1 MIVVPHYEELSVRN
15 SFYEVLKM
23 YVGLEDYFPVYSNS
37 YAPGRRHFWEVFATL
52 HYDDAKRFIDDE
64 RTRRYEA
71 EEKDN
76 NKSMKIDPVIFKQ
89 IMDCKY
95 FSKKKGRALYV
106 RKEPEGDMIMQAVR
120 EGKAAQKSKG
130 PRGANV
136 GGSRRDK
143 EVATVRGGPSLSAGQ
158 IIDRQNDRRF
168 NDSGQKFQTPSN
180 KAGSP
185 FTKRGDAAMR
195 SADR

>member
-23 YVGLEDYFPVYSNS
+23 YAGLEDYFPVYSNS

-52 HYDDAKRFIDDE
+52 YYEDAKRFIDDE
-64 RTRRYEA
+64 RTRRYET
-71 EEKDN
+71 EEKEM

-95 FSKKKGRALYV
+95 FSKKKGRALYMK
-106 RKEPEGDMIMQAVR
+106 RDR
-120 EGKAAQKSKG
+120 EDDAAMERVDTIKHVKKSNKG
-130 PRGANV
+130 RDTGAAS
-136 GGSRRDK
+136 SRRDK
-143 EVATVRGGPSLSAGQ
+143 GGAGSRGGPSLSAGQ
-158 IIDRQNDRRF
+158 IIDRQNDHRF

-180 KAGSP
+180 KAMSP
-185 FTKRGDAAMR
+185 FAKRNNAEMM
-195 SADR
+195 SADK

>member
-23 YVGLEDYFPVYSNS
+23 YAGLEDYFPVYSNT

-52 HYDDAKRFIDDE
+52 YYEDAKRFIDDE
-64 RTRRYEA
+64 RTRRYET
-71 EEKDN
+71 EEKEM
-76 NKSMKIDPVIFKQ
+76 NKSMKIDPIIFKQ

-106 RKEPEGDMIMQAVR
+106 RKEPEGDIIMQHN
-120 EGKAAQKSKG
+120 EGGRTKQKGTTARGTNAA
-130 PRGANV
+130 
-136 GGSRRDK
+136 GSRRDK
-143 EVATVRGGPSLSAGQ
+143 ESKFNHDRQNISAGQ
-158 IIDRQNDRRF
+158 MIDMQDNRRF
-168 NDSGQKFQTPSN
+168 HDSGQKFQTPSN
-180 KAGSP
+180 KGTSP
-185 FTKRGDAAMR
+185 FSKRNNAEMK

>member
-23 YVGLEDYFPVYSNS
+23 YVGLDDYFPVYSNT
-37 YAPGRRHFWEVFATL
+37 YTPGRRHFWEVFATL
-52 HYDDAKRFIDDE
+52 YYEDAKRFIDDE
-64 RTRRYEA
+64 RTRRYET
-71 EEKDN
+71 EEKEM
-76 NKSMKIDPVIFKQ
+76 NKSMKIDPLIFKQ

-106 RKEPEGDMIMQAVR
+106 RKEPEGDAIMPMND
-120 EGKAAQKSKG
+120 GG
-130 PRGANV
+130 RGAQANKTAR
-136 GGSRRDK
+136 GTNAAGSRRD
-143 EVATVRGGPSLSAGQ
+143 RGGPLNRSTLNMTAGQ
-158 IIDRQNDRRF
+158 MIDMQNDRRF

-180 KAGSP
+180 KALSP
-185 FTKRGDAAMR
+185 FAKRNNADMK